1 MYLYNIS
8 IIVENEHHE
17 SLMDWVKNSWFK
29 TLPTSSKLLKIL
41 DSPHE
46 GHTYSVQL
54 VFEHAADIPVFQKD
68 KVSILQAQI
77 AEHHYEK
84 AFIFDSTM
92 KYI

>member
-8 IIVENEHHE
+8 IIIENDHHE
-17 SLMDWVKNSWFK
+17 SLMDWLKNNWFK
-29 TLPTSSKLLKIL
+29 TLPASTKLLKML

-54 VFEHAADIPVFQKD
+54 VFEHASDIPTFQKK
-68 KVSILQAQI
+68 KVSVLQTYIAQ
-77 AEHHYEK
+77 HHHEK

-92 KYI
+92 KYL